1 MCPDEGLAESPLT
14 IVAIGTPATSAHVGL
29 VRISGSNAAALLRT
43 LVELPD
49 DRCVVNTRLQLC
61 SFDLPCTLLWMP
73 GPRSY
78 TGEDVA
84 ELLLPG
90 NTLLLGLVA
99 EHLIEHG
106 VAAGLPVG
114 QAAPGEFTF
123 RAWRSGQLSMARA
136 ESVMQLVHADSDAA
150 LAAAHRAGRGAWHN
164 SIAQAAELTASILAI
179 VEAGIDFADE
189 EDVVLASASDVVN
202 RLDGLRKTIGDVL
215 EACGGQ
221 AFDDQ
226 RPLVRLRGA
235 PSAGKSTL
243 FNVLLGR
250 KRAVTMDTPHTTR
263 DALIEPCAFPG
274 VAAARLA
281 DTPGGQERDVIGE
294 EPDLDIWCVPCDEVI
309 PQGIGG
315 LVIRTKSD
323 VVDSLNDGLRVS
335 AKTGEGIEG
344 LRLAIGK
351 ALQEAQAS
359 SGASLM
365 SARQHGVLERIEHVL
380 VEARELSD
388 AGDPAA
394 SVESPE
400 LVAAVLREVL
410 DQLGAIT
417 GDVSPDDV
425 LGLIFSSFC
434 VGK

>member
-1 MCPDEGLAESPLT
+1 MPPHEGSAESPLT
-14 IVAIGTPATSAHVGL
+14 IVAVGTSAASAHVGL
-29 VRISGSNAAALLRT
+29 VRISGSDAVPLLNA

-49 DRCVVNTRLQLC
+49 HRCVVNTRLQLRG
-61 SFDLPCTLLWMP
+61 FDLPCTVLWMP

-99 EHLIEHG
+99 EHIIEHG
-106 VAAGLPVG
+106 VAGGLSVG
-114 QAAPGEFTF
+114 HAAPGEFTC
-123 RAWRSGQLSMARA
+123 RAWRSGRLSMARA
-136 ESVMQLVHADSDAA
+136 ESVMQLVHADSDAE

-164 SIAQAAELTASILAI
+164 RIAESAETCAAILAI
-179 VEAGIDFADE
+179 VEAGIDFTDE
-189 EDVVLASASDVVN
+189 EDVVLATASDVASRV
-202 RLDGLRKTIGDVL
+202 DGLGTTIAQVL
-215 EACGGQ
+215 RAGGGQ
-221 AFDDQ
+221 AFDDE
-226 RPLVRLRGA
+226 RPLVRLCGA

-243 FNVLLGR
+243 FNILLGR

-281 DTPGGQERDVIGE
+281 DTPGGQRAEAFCE
-294 EPDLDIWCVPCDEVI
+294 EADLDVWCVPCDEAI
-309 PQGIGG
+309 PEG
-315 LVIRTKSD
+315 LRGLIVRTKSD
-323 VVDSLNDGLRVS
+323 VVESVHDGLSVS
-335 AKTGEGIEG
+335 ATTGKGINA
-344 LRLAIGK
+344 LRVAIGE
-351 ALQEAQAS
+351 ALAGARAS
-359 SGASLM
+359 SGASLI
-365 SARQHGVLERIEHVL
+365 SARQHGVLERIADLL
-380 VEARELSD
+380 VEARELSA
-388 AGDPAA
+388 AGDPVA